1 MYIEVKKQKKGCDVV
16 IDREIINLIRSR
28 NQDGLSELLKHYRPM
43 MSYIIT
49 PILSCPEDQEEC
61 VLEVTLKVWDNIF
74 NYDENKSGFKTWLTA
89 ITRNTALNHLR
100 KNQKHMQIDL
110 DSDILKAKEG
120 NPEEIILKK
129 EKQEQLKKAINNL
142 DLKERTLFYRKYYYM
157 QSTAQIAREMG
168 TTERAV
174 EGKLYR
180 IKNKIRKQ
188 IGGWENE

>member
-1 MYIEVKKQKKGCDVV
+1 
-16 IDREIINLIRSR
+16 
-28 NQDGLSELLKHYRPM
+28 

-49 PILSCPEDQEEC
+49 PILSSPEDLEEC
-61 VLEVTLKVWDNIF
+61 VSEVTLKVWDNIL

-100 KNQKHMQIDL
+100 KNHNHIQVDL
-110 DSDILKAKEG
+110 DSENFKTKEG

-129 EKQEQLKKAINNL
+129 EKQEQLIKIL
-142 DLKERTLFYRKYYYM
+142 DKLDSKERMLFYRKYYYM
-157 QSTAQIAREMG
+157 QSTTQIAREMG

-188 IGGWENE
+188 MGGWENE

>member
-1 MYIEVKKQKKGCDVV
+1 MYIEVKKQKKGCDDVTE
-16 IDREIINLIRSR
+16 REIIDLIRSR

-49 PILSCPEDQEEC
+49 PILSSPEDLEEC
-61 VLEVTLKVWDNIF
+61 VSEVTLKVWDNIL
-74 NYDENKSGFKTWLTA
+74 NYDENKSSFKTWLTA

-100 KNQKHMQIDL
+100 KNQKHTQVDL
-110 DSDILKAKEG
+110 DLENYKAKEG

-129 EKQEQLKKAINNL
+129 EKQEQLKKVLNNL
-142 DLKERTLFYRKYYYM
+142 DSKERTLFYRKYYYM

-180 IKNKIRKQ
+180 IKNTIRKQ
-188 IGGWENE
+188 MGGWENE

>member
-1 MYIEVKKQKKGCDVV
+1 MYIEVKKQKKGCDDV
-16 IDREIINLIRSR
+16 IEREIINLIRSR